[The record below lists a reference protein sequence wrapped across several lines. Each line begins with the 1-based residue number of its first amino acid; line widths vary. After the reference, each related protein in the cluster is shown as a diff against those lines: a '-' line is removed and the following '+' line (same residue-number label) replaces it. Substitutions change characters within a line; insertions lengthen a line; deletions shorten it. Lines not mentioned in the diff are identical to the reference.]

1 MDLIDILKN
10 IACNADQ
17 SDADRLE
24 AEAQLKVYGA
34 HPLHNRNRHPVYYF
48 IEAAER
54 AYTESRELIHD
65 MLLEMVCD
73 GDEEPLVR
81 EHAEAKLFLY
91 ETHPTNIHLREFFW
105 EGDTLWAK

>member
-1 MDLIDILKN
+1 MGAMGAMNMMDILKN

-34 HPLHNRNRHPVYYF
+34 HPLDNRSRQPVYYF
-48 IEAAER
+48 MEEAER
-54 AYTESRELIHD
+54 VYTESRHLIHD
-65 MLLEMVCD
+65 MLVEIVCD

-81 EHAEAKLFLY
+81 ELAERKLELY
-91 ETHPTNIHLREFFW
+91 EEVPW
-105 EGDTLWAK
+105 